1 MPLLVCSRSPC
12 SLELS
17 FSEPTLAGGKQSL
30 QHVWQRFTKV
40 PQIIFVLSFQ
50 NFILLYSYLLIS
62 LEPKHRTQFSTHG
75 PVSIR
80 FFACVTLAN
89 MEICHF
95 ALAKTFGYIWTQF
108 FPKARTE
115 FPLNLYLKA
124 GWDIKGFEITCL
136 SCYKEIFCSSGVF
149 PSLGL
154 TKSDHHQRG
163 HLVFLAGTGFA
174 GSQN

>member
-1 MPLLVCSRSPC
+1 MQPSLLALPVQAARQTTMPRPQRCATPLEMCHTLSDVPHSQRCAMSLEMCHTLRDVPRPQRCAMPLLVCSRSPC

-95 ALAKTFGYIWTQF
+95 ALAKTFGYI
-108 FPKARTE
+108 
-115 FPLNLYLKA
+115 
-124 GWDIKGFEITCL
+124 
-136 SCYKEIFCSSGVF
+136 
-149 PSLGL
+149 
-154 TKSDHHQRG
+154 
-163 HLVFLAGTGFA
+163 
-174 GSQN
+174 